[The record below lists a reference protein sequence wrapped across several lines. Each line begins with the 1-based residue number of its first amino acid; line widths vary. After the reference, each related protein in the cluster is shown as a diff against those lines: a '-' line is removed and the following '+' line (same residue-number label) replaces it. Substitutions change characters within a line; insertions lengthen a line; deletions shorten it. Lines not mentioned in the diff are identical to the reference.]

1 MGPADKV
8 QIIGLQKLCK
18 DISAE
23 KIADASFSVLV
34 PSLLLLHGV
43 RPQQIAQHALVGNIR
58 RPVER
63 QQFSN
68 LDQLGTNPSV
78 HAQNFFLDD
87 SCDGHGV
94 ERIHEG
100 LPDLERKLAFA
111 FILWSVH

>member
-1 MGPADKV
+1 MRPADKV
-8 QIIGLQKLCK
+8 QIIRLQKLAK

-23 KIADASFSVLV
+23 KITDASLSVLV
-34 PSLLLLHGV
+34 PSLLLLDGV

-58 RPVER
+58 RSVER

-94 ERIHEG
+94 ECIHEG

-111 FILWSVH
+111 FILWNVH